1 MRGNPNPIQTTEFKE
16 RQFKPVG
23 EIDTP
28 LARKPTSVK
37 LPQDVAEELDSWTK
51 EERVLFLRSLIT
63 KAVREKVK
71 QAG

>member
-1 MRGNPNPIQTTEFKE
+1 MRGNPSPVQTDEFKK

-23 EIDTP
+23 EVDSP

-51 EERVLFLRSLIT
+51 EERVMFLRSLIT
-63 KAVREKVK
+63 NAVRERVK
-71 QAG
+71 AAG